1 MFFEHDLL
9 GKSVSTFRDHALEVI
24 IDACAHHVHLNA
36 SAVGQGCNAGD
47 HDSIVDG
54 AQVDIE
60 LLKLCAPVRTERE
73 FGAAADGPA
82 AWRRVLAERGAHAA
96 RGRGALERDASEGIT
111 AGGISEPAVGS
122 ITDPGAGRA
131 EPIDIVFKA
140 GGGWRHADRT
150 LRVYATFGI
159 TPVKIAFH
167 AHDQCTGL
175 PIEPPCCR
183 RRSET
188 RRR

>member
-9 GKSVSTFRDHALEVI
+9 GKSESTFRDHALEAI
-24 IDACAHHVHLNA
+24 LNACAHHVHLNA

-111 AGGISEPAVGS
+111 AGGISEPVVGS
-122 ITDPGAGRA
+122 ITDPGRTNRYR
-131 EPIDIVFKA
+131 VQ
-140 GGGWRHADRT
+140 GWRWLAARRPHIACLCYLWDYSSHNR
-150 LRVYATFGI
+150 LPRPR
-159 TPVKIAFH
+159 PVHRFAN
-167 AHDQCTGL
+167 
-175 PIEPPCCR
+175 
-183 RRSET
+183 
-188 RRR
+188 

>member
-9 GKSVSTFRDHALEVI
+9 GKPESTFRDHALETI
-24 IDACAHHVHLNA
+24 IDACAHYVHLNA
-36 SAVGQGCNAGD
+36 GAVGQGRNAGG

-60 LLKLCAPVRTERE
+60 IFKLCAPVRTERE
-73 FGAAADGPA
+73 FGATADGPA
-82 AWRRVLAERGAHAA
+82 ARRRVLGERGAPAA
-96 RGRGALERDASEGIT
+96 RGCGALERDASEGIT

-150 LRVYATFGI
+150 LRI
-159 TPVKIAFH
+159 CCLWDCSSQNRLPRPRPV
-167 AHDQCTGL
+167 
-175 PIEPPCCR
+175 R
-183 RRSET
+183 RFAN
-188 RRR
+188 

>member
-9 GKSVSTFRDHALEVI
+9 GKSESTFRDHALEAI

-60 LLKLCAPVRTERE
+60 ILKLCAPVRTERE
-73 FGAAADGPA
+73 FSAAADGPA
-82 AWRRVLAERGAHAA
+82 AWRRVLAEPHA
-96 RGRGALERDASEGIT
+96 EGIT

-159 TPVKIAFH
+159 TPVKSAFH